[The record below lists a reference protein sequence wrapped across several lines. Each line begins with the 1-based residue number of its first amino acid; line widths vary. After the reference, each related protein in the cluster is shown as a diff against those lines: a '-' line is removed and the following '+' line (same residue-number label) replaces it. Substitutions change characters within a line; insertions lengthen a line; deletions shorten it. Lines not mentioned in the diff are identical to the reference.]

1 MAVLLRLAR
10 RYISRRLFQSVLF
23 ILGVALGVAMV
34 IAIDLANGSA
44 SRAFELSTESV
55 TGKATHQIIGG
66 PSGLPTGLYRQI
78 RLDLGIHDSAPI
90 VEEYVQAVNLD
101 NQLLRLFGVD
111 PFAEPPFRTYLSDV
125 NIADTARTHSDS
137 GASNN
142 QGDSSAITAFIAEP
156 GSAVI
161 SQTMADRYDVAI
173 GDTLTLRIG
182 DRWQDVH
189 IVGII
194 QAADAASA
202 QAIDDL
208 LLTDIATAQELLDM
222 PGAIS
227 RIDLILPSDYD
238 LSQIESLLPPGAILT
253 TPDTGRGALDQM
265 TAAFE
270 LNLQALSLLA
280 LVVGAFLI
288 YNTVTFSVVQRRPI
302 IGILRALGA
311 TRSQIFTLMLGE
323 AILLGL
329 IGTVLGMAL
338 GVIFGRAA
346 VGLVSRTISDLYFAI
361 NVQRIAVPPETLL
374 KGAVIGLFVSLLA
387 ALIPSYEATR
397 TPPAG
402 TLRRSD
408 VEQGAIRLVPLI
420 TAVAI
425 VLNVIGAALLQI
437 PTQDI
442 IISFA
447 ALFAIVVGGALLAP
461 LALVALMR
469 VSTPL
474 TDRIFGVLGRMA
486 PRAVVR
492 SLSRTSVAVAALTV
506 AVSVIVGVSVMI
518 GSFRDTVSDWLET
531 TLGADIYI
539 SPPGVIVN
547 RPATIDSGIVNLVR
561 AEPGVADVAT
571 VRSVNVI
578 ALDYPDLPPVN
589 IAAVSA
595 DITSRPRRFA
605 WNIAPNGDYWT
616 ALQNGAVAV
625 TEPFAY
631 RRGITPENN
640 QITLVTDRGE
650 HTFPVAGVYYDYSTD
665 QGRVL
670 MFDTVYHQYWHDHLI
685 SSVAVYLKPGVDLL
699 ATIEHLDAETL
710 ADYDVVIQDYR
721 TLRDWVFHVFERA
734 FTITT
739 ALQVL
744 ATAVAFIGILSA
756 LMSLQLE
763 HTREYGVMRAVGMT
777 PRQLWNFTLIQTGLM
792 GTTAGLLALPI
803 GFVLAL
809 VLIYVINVRSFGW
822 TMFLTLSPNEF
833 IQAFAVAL
841 VAALVAGMYPAWRLS
856 QLITARALRN
866 E

>member
-1 MAVLLRLAR
+1 MLLRLAR

-66 PSGLPTGLYRQI
+66 PSGLPTDLYRQL
-78 RLDLGIHDSAPI
+78 RLDLGLRDSAPV
-90 VEEYVQAVNLD
+90 VEAYVQAVNLN

-111 PFAEPPFRTYLSDV
+111 PFAEPPFRTYLSEV
-125 NIADTARTHSDS
+125 RVA
-137 GASNN
+137 GAVSNN
-142 QGDSSAITAFIAEP
+142 EESNQAAFSAVNAFIAEP
-156 GSAVI
+156 GSALI
-161 SQTMADRYDVAI
+161 SQTMAERYDVAT
-173 GDTLTLRIG
+173 GDALSLRIG
-182 DRWQDVH
+182 DRWEQVRV
-189 IVGII
+189 VGVI
-194 QAADAASA
+194 QAANEASA

-208 LLTDIATAQELLDM
+208 LLTDIATAQEILRT
-222 PGAIS
+222 PGAIT
-227 RIDLILPSDYD
+227 RIDLILPPDYD
-238 LSQIESLLPPGAILT
+238 LAQIEAILPPGATLI
-253 TPDTGRGALDQM
+253 TPETGRGALDQM

-329 IGTVLGMAL
+329 IGTALGMAL
-338 GVIFGRAA
+338 GIIFGRAA
-346 VGLVSRTISDLYFAI
+346 VGLVSRTISDLYFAV
-361 NVQRIAVPPETLL
+361 NVQRVAVPPETLL
-374 KGAVIGLFVSLLA
+374 KGAAIGLFVSLLA

-408 VEQGAIRLVPLI
+408 VEQSALRLVPLI
-420 TAVAI
+420 TIAAI
-425 VLNVIGAALLQI
+425 ALNIIGAGLLRV

-442 IISFA
+442 VISFA
-447 ALFAIVVGGALLAP
+447 ALFAIVVGGAFLAP
-461 LALVALMR
+461 LALVAFMR
-469 VSTPL
+469 LSTPL
-474 TDRIFGVLGRMA
+474 TDRLFGVLGRMA

-506 AVSVIVGVSVMI
+506 AISVIVGVSVMI

-531 TLGADIYI
+531 TLGADIYV
-539 SPPGVIVN
+539 SPPTVIVN
-547 RPATIDSGIVNLVR
+547 DPATIAPEIVDILR

-571 VRSVNVI
+571 VRSINVL
-578 ALDYPDLPPVN
+578 APDYPDLPPVN

-640 QITLVTDRGE
+640 QITLMTDRGE
-650 HTFPVAGVYYDYSTD
+650 HTFSVVGVYYDYSTD

-670 MFDTVYHQYWHDHLI
+670 MFDNVYHQYWDDRQI
-685 SSVAVYLKPGVDLL
+685 SSAAVYLEPGADLE
-699 ATIEHLDAETL
+699 ATIEHLEAETL

-744 ATAVAFIGILSA
+744 ATVVAFIGILSA

-833 IQAFAVAL
+833 IQAFAVA
-841 VAALVAGMYPAWRLS
+841 VIAALVAGMYPAWRLS
-856 QLITARALRN
+856 KLATARALRN

>member
-44 SRAFELSTESV
+44 SRAFDLSSESV

-66 PSGLPTGLYRQI
+66 PSGLPTDLYRQI
-78 RLDLGIHDSAPI
+78 RLDLGILDSAPI
-90 VEEYVQAVNLD
+90 VEEYVHAVNLD

-111 PFAEPPFRTYLSDV
+111 PFAEPPFRTYLSEV
-125 NIADTARTHSDS
+125 SVADAGNRDS
-137 GASNN
+137 GEEAF
-142 QGDSSAITAFIAEP
+142 SAVNAFIAEP
-156 GSAVI
+156 GSALI
-161 SQTMADRYDVAI
+161 SQAMAERYDVAI
-173 GDTLTLRIG
+173 GDSLTLRIG
-182 DRWQDVH
+182 DRWEEVRV
-189 IVGII
+189 VGVI
-194 QAADAASA
+194 QAANEASE

-208 LLTDIATAQELLDM
+208 LLTDIATAQELLNT

-227 RIDLILPSDYD
+227 RIDLILPPDYD
-238 LSQIESLLPPGAILT
+238 LAQIEARLPAGATLT
-253 TPDTGRGALDQM
+253 TPDRGRSALDQM

-302 IGILRALGA
+302 IGILRSLGA
-311 TRSQIFTLMLGE
+311 TRRQIFTLMLGE

-338 GVIFGRAA
+338 GIIFGRAA

-361 NVQRIAVPPETLL
+361 NVQRVAVPPETLL
-374 KGAVIGLFVSLLA
+374 KGAAIGLFVSLFA
-387 ALIPSYEATR
+387 ALVPSFDATR

-408 VEQGAIRLVPLI
+408 VEQSALRLVPLI
-420 TAVAI
+420 TIVAI
-425 VLNVIGAALLQI
+425 ALNAIGAVLLQV

-442 IISFA
+442 IVSFA
-447 ALFAIVVGGALLAP
+447 ALFAIVVGGAFLAP
-461 LALVALMR
+461 LALVAFMR
-469 VSTPL
+469 FSTPL
-474 TDRIFGVLGRMA
+474 TDKVFGVLGRMA

-518 GSFRDTVSDWLET
+518 GSFRDTVADWLET
-531 TLGADIYI
+531 TLGADIYV
-539 SPPGVIVN
+539 SPPTVIVN
-547 RPATIDSGIVNLVR
+547 DPATIAPEIVDLLR
-561 AEPGVADVAT
+561 AEPDIAEVAT
-571 VRSVNVI
+571 VRSVNVS
-578 ALDYPDLPPVN
+578 APDYPDLPPANV
-589 IAAVSA
+589 AAASA
-595 DITSRPRRFA
+595 DITSRPRRFL
-605 WNIAPNGDYWT
+605 WNTAPDGYWE
-616 ALQNGAVAV
+616 ALRNGAVAV

-631 RRGITPENN
+631 RRGITPEND
-640 QITLVTDRGE
+640 QLTLLTDRGTQ
-650 HTFPVAGVYYDYSTD
+650 TFTVVGVYYDYSTD

-670 MFDTVYHQYWHDHLI
+670 MADDVYRQYWDDRQV
-685 SSVAVYLKPGVDLL
+685 SSVAAYLGPGADLQ
-699 ATIEHLDAETL
+699 AVIDHLDSETL
-710 ADYDVVIQDYR
+710 ADYDVLIQDYR
-721 TLRDWVFHVFERA
+721 TLRDYVFQVFERA

-744 ATAVAFIGILSA
+744 ATVVAFIGILSA

-792 GTTAGLLALPI
+792 GATAGLLALPI

-833 IQAFAVAL
+833 AQAFAVAV

-856 QLITARALRN
+856 KLVTARALRN

>member
-1 MAVLLRLAR
+1 MRLAR

-44 SRAFELSTESV
+44 SRAFDLSSESV
-55 TGKATHQIIGG
+55 TGRATHQITGG
-66 PSGLPTGLYRQI
+66 PSGLSSDLYRQI
-78 RLDLGIHDSAPI
+78 RLDLGIRDSAPV
-90 VEEYVQAVNLD
+90 VEAYVHAVNLD
-101 NQLLRLFGVD
+101 DQLLRLFGVD
-111 PFAEPPFRTYLSDV
+111 PFAEPPFRTYLSEVTVAGEVAGDRESEAAFSAV
-125 NIADTARTHSDS
+125 N
-137 GASNN
+137 
-142 QGDSSAITAFIAEP
+142 AFIAEP
-156 GSAVI
+156 GSALI
-161 SQTMADRYDVAI
+161 SQTMAERYHI
-173 GDTLTLRIG
+173 TPGDTLTLRIG
-182 DRWQDVH
+182 DRWEQVRV
-189 IVGII
+189 VGII
-194 QAADAASA
+194 QAANEASA

-208 LLTDIATAQELLDM
+208 LLTDIATAQELLNL
-222 PGAIS
+222 PGMIS
-227 RIDLILPSDYD
+227 HIDLILPPNYD
-238 LSQIESLLPPGAILT
+238 LSQIEAILPTGVTLT
-253 TPDTGRGALDQM
+253 TPETGRGALDQM

-338 GVIFGRAA
+338 GIIFGRAA

-361 NVQRIAVPPETLL
+361 NVQRVTVPPETVL
-374 KGAVIGLFVSLLA
+374 KGAAIGLLVSILA
-387 ALIPSYEATR
+387 ALVPSFEATR

-420 TAVAI
+420 TSAAI
-425 VLNVIGAALLQI
+425 ALIITGFILLQA

-442 IISFA
+442 TVSFA

-461 LALVALMR
+461 VVLVALMR
-469 VSTPL
+469 LLTPL
-474 TDRIFGVLGRMA
+474 TDKLFGVLGRIA
-486 PRAVVR
+486 PRAVER

-518 GSFRDTVSDWLET
+518 GSFRDTVADWLET
-531 TLGADIYI
+531 TLGADIYV
-539 SPPGVIVN
+539 SPPTVVVN
-547 RPATIDSGIVNLVR
+547 DPATIAPEIVDLLR
-561 AEPGVADVAT
+561 DEPGVAEVAT
-571 VRSVNVI
+571 VRAVNVVGP
-578 ALDYPDLPPVN
+578 AYPDLPPVN
-589 IAAVSA
+589 ITAVSD
-595 DITSRPRRFA
+595 DITSRPRRFL
-605 WNIAPNGDYWT
+605 WNNAPNGDYWS
-616 ALQNGAVAV
+616 ALQDGAVVV

-631 RRGITPENN
+631 RRDIAPENN
-640 QITLVTDRGE
+640 QLTLLTDRGE
-650 HTFPVAGVYYDYSTD
+650 QTFTVVGVYYDYSTD

-670 MFDTVYHQYWHDHLI
+670 MADAVYHQYWDDRLV
-685 SSVAVYLKPGVDLL
+685 SSAAAFLEPGADLTAV
-699 ATIEHLDAETL
+699 IEHLDRQTL

-721 TLRDWVFHVFERA
+721 TLRNYVFHVFERA

-739 ALQVL
+739 ALQML
-744 ATAVAFIGILSA
+744 ATVVAFIGILSA

-833 IQAFAVAL
+833 AQAFAVA
-841 VAALVAGMYPAWRLS
+841 VIAALVAGMYPAWRLS
-856 QLITARALRN
+856 KLATARALRN